1 MWFSEAVTGTEY
13 LCLIGNAA
21 QQIEQTQSRLP
32 QLDALVI
39 VIFIFTHVMRRL
51 QMPSVGRISKRKP
64 DAIGRTAT
72 RTRARRSTDPRVWH
86 RFR

>member
-51 QMPSVGRISKRKP
+51 QMPSDAFSWPDLEAKAGRHWQDCYSYTSE
-64 DAIGRTAT
+64 AFNG
-72 RTRARRSTDPRVWH
+72 S
-86 RFR
+86 